1 MTLDGPDAPRPVL
14 AHLTDE
20 TNGGATSST
29 LASIVARARRHRERR
44 LGIITVDDVL
54 EMAIPKKLASAG
66 PRYTRRVNG
75 IISSRGSA

>member
-20 TNGGATSST
+20 ANGGATSST
-29 LASIVARARRHRERR
+29 LASIVARARRHRGRR

-54 EMAIPKKLASAG
+54 EMTTSKNWHRRG
-66 PRYTRRVNG
+66 PVKH
-75 IISSRGSA
+75 AE